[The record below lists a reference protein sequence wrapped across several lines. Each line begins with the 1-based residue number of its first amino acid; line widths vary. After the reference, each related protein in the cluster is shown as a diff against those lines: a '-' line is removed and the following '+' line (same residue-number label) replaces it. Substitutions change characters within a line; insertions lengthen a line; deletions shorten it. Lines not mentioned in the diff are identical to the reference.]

1 MLNEDIEKLELCL
14 AHNIPELVGFATGP
28 VVIFIYL
35 MTINVPLAMI
45 SLIPLGITLIIM
57 VGCFAFM
64 AGMMPHVTEAMA
76 TLQFCNHRIYQRHE
90 LIKAYNMSRH
100 SFQKFSGAIEEENR
114 IWNKVSRKDRSI
126 LCGHY
131 VVLECGMALIIPMAG
146 GYF

>member
-1 MLNEDIEKLELCL
+1 
-14 AHNIPELVGFATGP
+14 
-28 VVIFIYL
+28 
-35 MTINVPLAMI
+35 MI

-76 TLQFCNHRIYQRHE
+76 NFNSVIIEYINGMK

-114 IWNKVSRKDRSI
+114 IWNKYHERQVHSMRH
-126 LCGHY
+126 LLLFLNVEWH
-131 VVLECGMALIIPMAG
+131 
-146 GYF
+146 

>member
-1 MLNEDIEKLELCL
+1 M
-14 AHNIPELVGFATGP
+14 
-28 VVIFIYL
+28 IFIYL

-76 TLQFCNHRIYQRHE
+76 NFNSVIIEYINGMK

-100 SFQKFSGAIEEENR
+100 SFKNSPVRLKKKIVSGIKYHERQVHSMRHLLLFLNVE
-114 IWNKVSRKDRSI
+114 W
-126 LCGHY
+126 H
-131 VVLECGMALIIPMAG
+131 
-146 GYF
+146 

>member
-1 MLNEDIEKLELCL
+1 
-14 AHNIPELVGFATGP
+14 
-28 VVIFIYL
+28 
-35 MTINVPLAMI
+35 MI

-76 TLQFCNHRIYQRHE
+76 NFNSVIIEYINGMK

-114 IWNKVSRKDRSI
+114 IWNKVSRKTGPFYAAFI
-126 LCGHY
+126 
-131 VVLECGMALIIPMAG
+131 VVLEMWNGIDYPHWRAVIFEWFNYSKHFSVVCVYWLSILIGIVAASAIIYG
-146 GYF
+146 TGTIIKRR

>member
-1 MLNEDIEKLELCL
+1 M
-14 AHNIPELVGFATGP
+14 
-28 VVIFIYL
+28 IFIYL

-76 TLQFCNHRIYQRHE
+76 NFNSVIIEYINGMK

-114 IWNKVSRKDRSI
+114 IWNKVSRKTGPFYAAFI
-126 LCGHY
+126 
-131 VVLECGMALIIPMAG
+131 VVLECGMALIIPLAG